1 MQGFNKYYP
10 PDYEPD
16 KHKSLNSYHGKHA
29 LGKRAHKVDQ
39 GILVVRF
46 ELPFNIWC
54 DHCKA
59 HIGQGVRYN
68 AEKQKV
74 GNYYSTPIWAF
85 RFKCH
90 LCSGRI
96 EIRTDP
102 QNTAYVVTEG
112 AKQKNEQ
119 WDPAENGQMVID
131 NSVSNN
137 EAPPD
142 PFASLEKDVTQKARA
157 LSESERLTALFE
169 KNDSH
174 WSDPYTASY
183 ALRASFREKKRVR
196 LESEAK
202 AEEVKSR
209 FGLGDRARI
218 EDLKTPKPGS
228 EEAAWEKREW
238 ERAKG
243 EMVRVKE
250 ERESKRRREEE
261 QAGWKVSTDQVSR
274 SKDAERKKRSRSS
287 IDQPQREAGTSSSS
301 SLSSRSRRYSEPTSS
316 SRQTASS
323 KPTSTTR
330 QIASLPKSRSFSSA
344 LISTKSASPN
354 STRANPALQA
364 LHSKLSLATALKQDP
379 FAAKP
384 ASSPPALPSSASC
397 SALGSSSGVRLVKK
411 P

>member
-1 MQGFNKYYP
+1 M
-10 PDYEPD
+10 
-16 KHKSLNSYHGKHA
+16 
-29 LGKRAHKVDQ
+29 
-39 GILVVRF
+39 
-46 ELPFNIWC
+46 
-54 DHCKA
+54 
-59 HIGQGVRYN
+59 
-68 AEKQKV
+68 
-74 GNYYSTPIWAF
+74 
-85 RFKCH
+85 
-90 LCSGRI
+90 
-96 EIRTDP
+96 
-102 QNTAYVVTEG
+102 TEG
-112 AKQKNEQ
+112 ARQKNEQ
-119 WDPAENGQMVID
+119 WDPAENGQMVIGESARSAMNRAGCDRLRPAACWTEAPHVDFCFPRQLTHEALFAD

-174 WSDPYTASY
+174 WSDPYAASY

-218 EDLKTPKPGS
+218 EDLRTPKPGS

-243 EMVRVKE
+243 EMERVKE

-261 QAGWKVSTDQVSR
+261 QAGWKVSTDQVQR
-274 SKDAERKKRSRSS
+274 SKDAERKKRPRSS
-287 IDQPQREAGTSSSS
+287 IEQPQREAGIS
-301 SLSSRSRRYSEPTSS
+301 SLSSLSNRSRRYSEPSAT

-330 QIASLPKSRSFSSA
+330 QIAPLPKSRSFSSA
-344 LISTKSASPN
+344 LISTKSGRSASASP
-354 STRANPALQA
+354 SIRQSPALKA

-384 ASSPPALPSSASC
+384 ASSPALPSSASS
-397 SALGSSSGVRLVKK
+397 SALASSSGVRLVKK

>member
-1 MQGFNKYYP
+1 M
-10 PDYEPD
+10 
-16 KHKSLNSYHGKHA
+16 
-29 LGKRAHKVDQ
+29 
-39 GILVVRF
+39 
-46 ELPFNIWC
+46 
-54 DHCKA
+54 
-59 HIGQGVRYN
+59 
-68 AEKQKV
+68 
-74 GNYYSTPIWAF
+74 
-85 RFKCH
+85 
-90 LCSGRI
+90 
-96 EIRTDP
+96 
-102 QNTAYVVTEG
+102 
-112 AKQKNEQ
+112 
-119 WDPAENGQMVID
+119 
-131 NSVSNN
+131 
-137 EAPPD
+137 
-142 PFASLEKDVTQKARA
+142 
-157 LSESERLTALFE
+157 SESERLTALFE

-301 SLSSRSRRYSEPTSS
+301 SLSSRISRYSDPTSI

-323 KPTSTTR
+323 
-330 QIASLPKSRSFSSA
+330 
-344 LISTKSASPN
+344 
-354 STRANPALQA
+354 
-364 LHSKLSLATALKQDP
+364 
-379 FAAKP
+379 
-384 ASSPPALPSSASC
+384 
-397 SALGSSSGVRLVKK
+397 
-411 P
+411 